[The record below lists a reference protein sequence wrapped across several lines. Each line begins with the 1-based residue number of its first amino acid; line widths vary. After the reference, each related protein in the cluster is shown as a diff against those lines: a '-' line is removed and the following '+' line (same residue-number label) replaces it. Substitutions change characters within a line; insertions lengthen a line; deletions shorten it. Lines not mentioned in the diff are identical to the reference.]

1 MKMLMIFCTA
11 PGATPLLELLEGM
24 GLRGYTLIPEVFG
37 AGQTGRHMGT
47 RAHPGVSSLVLLTV
61 PEADAGRVL
70 QALEEHRGQCAP
82 GEGFHAVQLA
92 VEKAIAGAHGA

>member
-11 PGATPLLELLEGM
+11 PGASPLLEMLDGM
-24 GLRGYTLIPEVFG
+24 GMRGYTLVPEVFG

-61 PEADAGRVL
+61 VEDDAAKVL
-70 QALEEHRGQCAP
+70 KALEEHRGHCAP
-82 GEGFHAVQLA
+82 GEGFHAVQLP
-92 VEKAIAGAHGA
+92 VETVLAGAHRA